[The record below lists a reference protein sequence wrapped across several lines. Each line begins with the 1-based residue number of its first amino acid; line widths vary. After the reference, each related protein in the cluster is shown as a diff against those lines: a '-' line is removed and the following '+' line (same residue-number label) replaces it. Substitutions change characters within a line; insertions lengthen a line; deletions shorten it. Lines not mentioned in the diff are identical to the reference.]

1 MFQYFIKVV
10 STQFRTL
17 DGQKV
22 RLHRLFH
29 GFEYLLC
36 AKFMIRSTHIS
47 IAPQSLN
54 VIYRKEQTAILLEA
68 FTYNTV

>member
-22 RLHRLFH
+22 RVQRLFH
-29 GFEYLLC
+29 DIEDLLGVE
-36 AKFMIRSTHIS
+36 FSVRSTHIS
-47 IAPQSLN
+47 IAQQSLN
-54 VIYRKEQTAILLEA
+54 VTCLKEQVVILPEA

>member
-22 RLHRLFH
+22 RLHRLAH
-29 GFEYLLC
+29 DIEDLLC
-36 AKFMIRSTHIS
+36 TKFMFRSTHIS

-54 VIYRKEQTAILLEA
+54 VTWRKEQTAILLEA